1 MNHLDTI
8 SFGSSSIMLFKYPKM
23 RRVGDTIANQ
33 IKEESED
40 IEVEDL
46 LAQTKARLE
55 TTGLFADEEEGFEM
69 DAEQLAQADY
79 IDDEIQFDVDQV
91 TWEQV
96 YSKILKIQEEA
107 QLAELNKIREAERS
121 KAQEEFERKQQEE

>member
-1 MNHLDTI
+1 
-8 SFGSSSIMLFKYPKM
+8 MLFKYPKM

-79 IDDEIQFDVDQV
+79 TDDEIQFDVDQV